1 MAAAHVEIPGY
12 DYDPERKRYF
22 KKSTNP
28 YSKPKLVK
36 KPTNIEN
43 VPAKDRKIRNLLH
56 SLRSR
61 KTELECSE
69 RTDRLGYIY
78 ITYY

>member
-1 MAAAHVEIPGY
+1 MATALAHVEIPGY

-28 YSKPKLVK
+28 YSKRQSVK
-36 KPTNIEN
+36 KSTKTEN
-43 VPAKDRKIRNLLH
+43 LPAKDHKIRNLFH
-56 SLRSR
+56 NLRRR

-69 RTDRLGYIY
+69 RTDRLEYMY
-78 ITYY
+78 